1 MNHRRSG
8 QDPVAPAHPRRVR
21 NLSACILSLLCL
33 SPAVVAVAQ
42 ANDAALLRSYIDLR
56 QPIPPGDYVV
66 GRTEGPIAIALHTGD
81 QVLGYGVTI
90 TLEAGANAH
99 VFNAQDATDV
109 LIVGVTINGRATEQT
124 AYVHG
129 IRLANVSGVTV
140 RDVRIVNTRGYGIG
154 CQQGLC
160 ADLFLDNITLE
171 HTGLDGIDVKNR
183 TNANTGLFLSNV
195 RIVDPGVLGDAQAGI
210 DIRGPAIVSRV
221 FVTDLRTGHSGIRL
235 RADGTGGLGGHGSVV
250 EGFHV
255 RGASQSFG
263 VRIEPGVR
271 NSGVGVGVC
280 VGILTCV
287 DGPRAATSTSGGGQR
302 R

>member
-1 MNHRRSG
+1 
-8 QDPVAPAHPRRVR
+8 V
-21 NLSACILSLLCL
+21 
-33 SPAVVAVAQ
+33 
-42 ANDAALLRSYIDLR
+42 ALLRSYIDAR

-66 GRTEGPIAIALHTGD
+66 GRTVGPIAIPLQTGD
-81 QVLGYGVTI
+81 QVLGYGVKI
-90 TLEAGANAH
+90 TVEAGANVH

-109 LIVGVTINGRATEQT
+109 FIVGVTIDGSAAQQSAN
-124 AYVHG
+124 VHG
-129 IRLANVSGVTV
+129 IRLANVSGVTI

-160 ADLFLDNITLE
+160 ADLFLENITLE
-171 HTGLDGIDVKNR
+171 HTGLDGIDVKNL
-183 TNANTGLFLSNV
+183 TNGNTGLFLSNI
-195 RIVDPGVLGDAQAGI
+195 RITDPGALAPAQAGV

-221 FVTDLRTGHSGIRL
+221 FVTALRSGNSGIRL
-235 RADGTGGLGGHGSVV
+235 RSDGTGGLGGHGSVI

-255 RGASQSFG
+255 RGAPQAFG

-271 NSGVGVGVC
+271 NSRVGVGVC

-287 DGPRAATSTSGGGQR
+287 DGARETSSRTSEQR